1 MVKGNQ
7 KKKLKSHTMELLLSG
22 YGSEFSLMFAN
33 DYAKR
38 AADHVLL
45 RGTKCEKQQ

>member
-7 KKKLKSHTMELLLSG
+7 TKKLKLYTMGLLLSG

-33 DYAKR
+33 
-38 AADHVLL
+38 VIWL
-45 RGTKCEKQQ
+45 

>member
-7 KKKLKSHTMELLLSG
+7 TKKLKLHTMGLLLSG

-33 DYAKR
+33 GLAMCRCEVR
-38 AADHVLL
+38 AMDI
-45 RGTKCEKQQ
+45 